1 MLCQRAGG
9 SCVKSSAATSQ
20 ATLCARQRCGSS
32 STRAAISLLARDH
45 VNVITARDYLSGVV
59 LQEMK
64 ARCPVSP
71 VQPVYATKGRTV
83 PGGCR
88 LAGDFPLSSA
98 GFLRSLCRRVREPDG
113 GYVIGPTANYELY
126 VNNGTQPHVITSHGP
141 GP

>member
-1 MLCQRAGG
+1 
-9 SCVKSSAATSQ
+9 
-20 ATLCARQRCGSS
+20 
-32 STRAAISLLARDH
+32 
-45 VNVITARDYLSGVV
+45 VNVITARDYLSGAV

-64 ARCPVSP
+64 AMCPVSP
-71 VQPVYATKGRTV
+71 VQPDYATKGRIV

-88 LAGDFPLSSA
+88 LAGDFPLRSA

-113 GYVIGPTANYELY
+113 GYVIGPTASYALY